1 MSGFAPQPKPRPR
14 VLDRIAYRK
23 DREAK
28 HRAFVAAVWVRDG
41 GLCRHCGRKVL
52 KTMQAVPSRGEVH
65 HIHGRN
71 VAPADRYNPKAA
83 VLLCLLCHK
92 DPAVIARFRRFH

>member
-1 MSGFAPQPKPRPR
+1 MGFYPQPKPRVRP
-14 VLDRIAYRK
+14 LDRVAYLR

-28 HRAFVAAVWVRDG
+28 ARAFRAAVWLRDG
-41 GLCRHCGRKVL
+41 GRCRHCGRKVL

-83 VLLCLLCHK
+83 VLLCLLDHQ